1 MIVAQLFVVRLWSS
15 VWSFNA
21 AHISCKYTPLPF
33 VKIKI
38 SGLKEREREINSR
51 LVRFL
56 GGKTRWCF
64 KLHKQFL
71 FN

>member
-38 SGLKEREREINSR
+38 PGPKERERER
-51 LVRFL
+51 ERDKFEARPFFA
-56 GGKTRWCF
+56 G
-64 KLHKQFL
+64 
-71 FN
+71 